1 MVTTRPEWKSEYTFD
16 KNVMESESMKKKDID
31 KIDDNMQ
38 TIQTEYEEFLTAK
51 NKLRPWFEALKII
64 ALYIFLGGLWILLSD
79 RFVYFFVKDLELQE
93 LIQLYKG
100 WGYVFITGGIFYVV
114 IKRVLVLY
122 SKSIDKILSGYEDL
136 LITHEEMISMN
147 EELKE
152 NITTIQDQQKD
163 LFSSEQ
169 RYQLAVEG
177 ANDGIWDWDVKTGVY
192 FFSLKSK
199 SIYGYGEEDFAPTID
214 SWKELIHPVDRANVC
229 RNLDEYLL
237 SRDGVYEATYRLR
250 CKSGQYRWILSRG
263 KGIWDENNQPSRMA
277 GSHTD
282 ITELIHLQESL
293 RAEKELSDHV
303 ILDANSIIIVF
314 DTKQNIIQFNPYAE
328 KVFGMKR
335 EEVLGKQRKDVLFDT
350 NDEMKISEIFYLI
363 LKGEKVKD
371 QELNMT
377 CFDGKER
384 TILWNC
390 NALHDE
396 NGTIDGLISIGTDV
410 TERREMEEKLRLVA
424 YYDSLTGLPNRA
436 YLEKTAM
443 EAIKRKDSFAI
454 INMDMDNFKHIN
466 DTMGH
471 DIGDEFIQ
479 NIGRILC
486 EITQKPDVVVR
497 LSGDQF
503 AFLFYQSKDKTD
515 LTDWLNQV
523 LAQFRNKWCVS
534 NQEFLIT
541 ASIGVAIYPQHGEDF
556 SILMQNADIAMF
568 YQKANGKD
576 GFAVF
581 HNVMY
586 EKTIQYIEMG
596 NQLKDAIEN
605 EEFLLYYQPQYNLAT
620 GQLIGVEALIRWN
633 HPEKGFI
640 PPCDFIPFS
649 EQTGYIVPI
658 SEWVLKKAIQQ
669 KRDWEAKGFAPV
681 KMAVNLSGY
690 IFTDELIFDNICNIL
705 LDMNIAPNEIEVEVT
720 ETAVM
725 MELEKAKNCLQKLK
739 NIGISIAMDDF
750 GTGYSSL
757 NYLQILPFDVLKI
770 DKEFIKNVL
779 DKKENYIYKTVIDL
793 AHAFGLSVVAE
804 GVETLEQKDFLIDT
818 NCDIGQGYYY
828 SRPVPPNE
836 IEQIL

>member
-1 MVTTRPEWKSEYTFD
+1 
-16 KNVMESESMKKKDID
+16 MKKKDID
-31 KIDDNMQ
+31 KMDDNMQ

-51 NKLRPWFEALKII
+51 NKLRPWFEALKIN
-64 ALYIFLGGLWILLSD
+64 ALYIFVGGLWILLSD
-79 RFVYFFVKDLELQE
+79 WFVYFFIKDIKLQE
-93 LIQLYKG
+93 IIQLYKG
-100 WGYVFITGGIFYVV
+100 WGYVFITGGIFYAV

-122 SKSIDKILSGYEDL
+122 SKSIDKILSGYEEL

-152 NITTIQDQQKD
+152 NITTIQ
-163 LFSSEQ
+163 EQ
-169 RYQLAVEG
+169 
-177 ANDGIWDWDVKTGVY
+177 
-192 FFSLKSK
+192 
-199 SIYGYGEEDFAPTID
+199 
-214 SWKELIHPVDRANVC
+214 
-229 RNLDEYLL
+229 
-237 SRDGVYEATYRLR
+237 
-250 CKSGQYRWILSRG
+250 
-263 KGIWDENNQPSRMA
+263 
-277 GSHTD
+277 
-282 ITELIHLQESL
+282 QESL
-293 RAEKELSDHV
+293 RAEKELSNHV
-303 ILDANSIIIVF
+303 ILDATSIIIVY

-328 KVFGMKR
+328 KVFGKKK
-335 EEVLGKQRKDVLFDT
+335 EEVIGKKRKDVLIAKD
-350 NDEMKISEIFYLI
+350 DEMKIREIFHSI
-363 LKGEKVKD
+363 LNGDKVNDEEIKIK
-371 QELNMT
+371 
-377 CFDGKER
+377 CCDGNYK

-390 NALHDE
+390 NALHDK
-396 NGTIDGLISIGTDV
+396 NGNIGGLVSIGTDI
-410 TERREMEEKLRLVA
+410 TERRAMEEKLQLVA

-436 YLEKTAM
+436 YLEKTAID
-443 EAIKRKDSFAI
+443 AIKRKENFAI

-479 NIGRILC
+479 TIGRILS

-503 AFLFYQSKDKTD
+503 AFLFYQSKNKTD
-515 LTDWLNQV
+515 LTEWLNQ
-523 LAQFRNKWCVS
+523 LLDQFRNKWCVS

-556 SILMQNADIAMF
+556 SVLMQNADIAMF

-576 GFAVF
+576 GFAIF
-581 HNVMY
+581 HEVMY

-605 EEFLLYYQPQYNLAT
+605 EEFILYYQPQYSLAT
-620 GQLIGVEALIRWN
+620 GQIIGVEALIRWN

-649 EQTGYIVPI
+649 EQTGYIVLI

-669 KRDWEAKGFAPV
+669 KRDWEAKGFAPI

-757 NYLQILPFDVLKI
+757 NYLQILPFDVLKLT
-770 DKEFIKNVL
+770 KNL
-779 DKKENYIYKTVIDL
+779 LKM
-793 AHAFGLSVVAE
+793 F
-804 GVETLEQKDFLIDT
+804 
-818 NCDIGQGYYY
+818 
-828 SRPVPPNE
+828 
-836 IEQIL
+836 